1 MLNFIYGLLDWK
13 TSPEKL
19 LLKKPSNI
27 KLDAKLQNP
36 YKYSV
41 NFMQGINP

>member
-19 LLKKPSNI
+19 SLKKTSII
-27 KLDAKLQNP
+27 KLDAKMKLQNP
-36 YKYSV
+36 YKYWVSFHTR
-41 NFMQGINP
+41 N